1 MGKATF
7 FTVLLLASSLG
18 LRAEDEVQPSTN
30 DALLIFKE
38 ANKELTR
45 LNSALPVCDLSRE
58 NNCEQGEFCDFLSQ
72 NKNNYQIYK
81 NDEGEYIPNIALYGI
96 DAIFKTCAQASSP
109 SKNIATSVSKTNPG
123 KVEQAKLY
131 KTLQESI
138 KKNNEQETMSKLEY
152 ARSEII
158 LEKAE
163 KGTEMDDFT
172 RYQTLQDTKA
182 GKELIEKELSEVE
195 SKAGVKLSQET
206 REKYI
211 SFHSYVLPAMGIG
224 MGMGGGMGQSAESG
238 SELVWKSP
246 AADPF
251 MDPSLLTSGSETEV
265 KEQQAKYQKRLDKTY
280 ETFLEAQKDLI
291 ALIES
296 KKDKLGSKVADSI
309 LERLKTVNMNDDTN
323 SAMCVA
329 PNAFY
334 NPQDHKITICRQLL
348 MLPKE
353 SIKAI
358 LAHELG
364 HSFDPCMISGK
375 LLNVGEGKGQSP
387 FGSTVLGGGVKFKP
401 SHYKES
407 ENALMADVLEML
419 PSDFEVKAQGI
430 LYSDNPFSPLVSC
443 LSSPKS
449 MGARL
454 PDYVTLEKNLD
465 LSIAE
470 MEAGGATKKSS
481 PEYAQLLKTKS
492 NFKNLVK
499 SKYACSFIPG
509 TGFTEV
515 QEAFAD
521 WVAGEVVATDITK
534 AKPEKKRALA
544 FESMAFF
551 LAMDCKNLS
560 PELSEATKN
569 TLKSCSPQVAGFSY
583 NGLAGNVMTLNQV
596 AQRSSDPHPRTF
608 KRIDNLFMAQPEIRE
623 AMGCNSGIKGLLS
636 KGAQRCEF

>member
-7 FTVLLLASSLG
+7 FSVLLLAAALN
-18 LRAEDEVQPSTN
+18 LRAEDEAQTSTN

-45 LNSALPVCDLSRE
+45 LNTALPICDLSKE
-58 NNCEQGEFCDFLSQ
+58 KNCEQGEFCDFLAQ

-96 DAIFKTCAQASSP
+96 DAVLKTCAQASSP
-109 SKNIATSVSKTNPG
+109 SSKIVVTQISKTNPG
-123 KVEQAKLY
+123 KIEQAKLY
-131 KTLQESI
+131 RTLQESI
-138 KKNNEQETMSKLEY
+138 KKNNEQETMSKLDY

-172 RYQTLQDTKA
+172 RYQTLQDPKA
-182 GKELIEKELSEVE
+182 GKELIGKELSEVE

-211 SFHSYVLPAMGIG
+211 AFHSYVPPAMG
-224 MGMGGGMGQSAESG
+224 MGMGMGQSSEPR

-246 AADPF
+246 AVDPF
-251 MDPSLLTSGSETEV
+251 MDPTLLTLGSESEV

-280 ETFLEAQKDLI
+280 ETFLEAQRDLI

-296 KKDKLGSKVADSI
+296 KKDKLGSKVAESI
-309 LERLKTVNMNDDTN
+309 LERLKTVNMNEDTN

-364 HSFDPCMISGK
+364 HAFDPCMISGE
-375 LLNVGEGKGQSP
+375 LYNIGEGKGQNSL
-387 FGSTVLGGGVKFKP
+387 GSIYLSSGLKLKP
-401 SHYKES
+401 SQYKDS
-407 ENALMADVLEML
+407 ENALMTDVLEML
-419 PSDFEVKAQGI
+419 PSGFETKAKGI
-430 LYSDNPFSPLVSC
+430 PFSDNPFSSLVSC

-454 PDYVTLEKNLD
+454 PDYVTLENNLN
-465 LSIAE
+465 LAIAE
-470 MEAGGATKKSS
+470 MEAGGATKKSH
-481 PEYAQLLKTKS
+481 PEYAQLLKTKA

-521 WVAGEVVATDITK
+521 WVAGEVVASDLAK
-534 AKPEKKRALA
+534 AKPEKKRTLA

-551 LAMDCKNLS
+551 LGMDCKNLG
-560 PELSEATKN
+560 PELSDNTKA
-569 TLKSCSPQVAGFSY
+569 TLKACNPQASGGTY
-583 NGLAGNVMTLNQV
+583 PGLAGDVMTLTQI

-623 AMGCNSGIKGLLS
+623 AMGCNSGLKGLLS
-636 KGAQRCEF
+636 KGAQHCEF